1 MLSSTLNILTAA
13 AGLAL
18 AWALFRLIEA
28 LFRYSKLR
36 RLPTIGPSG
45 FLTSY
50 VGALRWSE
58 QSGEIVHEGYE
69 MYRGRAFKIPLISN
83 WMVVLTTSQMVDE
96 LRKAPDEYLSLNNA
110 VEESLQRKYT
120 LGPEMALD
128 GDFHIDAVK
137 SSLTKNMTAKLP
149 EIRDEIV
156 MATAEIIPA
165 GDDWVSL
172 PALPTLMRI
181 VSRASNRTFVGLP
194 LCRDPR
200 FTALTIRHTM
210 DVFTGARLINR
221 FPDFLKPLVA
231 HFFTNTH
238 AKIKEGM
245 QYIGP
250 ILDERFGQEAEHG
263 QNWPD
268 RPNDM
273 ITWLLDSAPL
283 AERTVRGVTVRILT
297 VNMAAIHTSSG
308 ALLTALY
315 NVATRPELVPVL
327 REEIEQAVSDHG
339 WTKTSIG
346 KMRKLDSVIK
356 ESQRVVASACTC
368 FSLAVRRTALKDF
381 TFSDGT
387 VVPAGCSV
395 AVAQAAIH
403 CDDGNYEDG
412 EIFKPLRFAEM
423 RDSEGEGL
431 KHQMTTPTPTFLA
444 FGAGRHACPG
454 RFFAAL
460 ELKATLAHLLM
471 AYDLKMP
478 DGHPPIMPVIRGY
491 RCANPTGHVL
501 FRKRSDVAT

>member
-1 MLSSTLNILTAA
+1 
-13 AGLAL
+13 
-18 AWALFRLIEA
+18 
-28 LFRYSKLR
+28 
-36 RLPTIGPSG
+36 
-45 FLTSY
+45 
-50 VGALRWSE
+50 
-58 QSGEIVHEGYE
+58 
-69 MYRGRAFKIPLISN
+69 
-83 WMVVLTTSQMVDE
+83 SQ
-96 LRKAPDEYLSLNNA
+96 
-110 VEESLQRKYT
+110 SLQRKYT

-128 GDFHIDAVK
+128 GDFHIDAIK
-137 SSLTKNMTAKLP
+137 SLLTKNMTAKLP
-149 EIRDEIV
+149 QIRDKIV
-156 MATAEIIPA
+156 TATAESIPA

-181 VSRASNRTFVGLP
+181 VSRASNRTFVRLP

-238 AKIKEGM
+238 AKIKGM

-250 ILDERFGQEAEHG
+250 ILDERLGQEAEHG
-263 QNWPD
+263 QNWSD

-273 ITWLLDSAPL
+273 INWLLDSAPP
-283 AERTVRGVTVRILT
+283 AERTVRGVAVRILT
-297 VNMAAIHTSSG
+297 VNMAAIYTSSG

-315 NVATRPELVPVL
+315 NVATRPELVLVL

-356 ESQRVVASACTC
+356 GSQRVVASACT
-368 FSLAVRRTALKDF
+368 LAVRRTALKDF

-395 AVAQAAIH
+395 AAGQAAIH
-403 CDDGNYEDG
+403 RDDENYEDG

-431 KHQMTTPTPTFLA
+431 THQMITPTLTFLA
-444 FGAGRHACPG
+444 FGAGRHAW
-454 RFFAAL
+454 FVLSA
-460 ELKATLAHLLM
+460 
-471 AYDLKMP
+471 
-478 DGHPPIMPVIRGY
+478 DGLRP
-491 RCANPTGHVL
+491 
-501 FRKRSDVAT
+501 